1 MNQYLKYFC
10 LEIFRNTKVA
20 LVFDVNVDKLN
31 ELNADELNSVLDDP
45 IKIEENRRL
54 PIFFENHRDT
64 VH

>member
-31 ELNADELNSVLDDP
+31 ELNTDELNSVLDDP
-45 IKIEENRRL
+45 IKIEENRIL

>member
-1 MNQYLKYFC
+1 M
-10 LEIFRNTKVA
+10 
-20 LVFDVNVDKLN
+20 NVDKLN
-31 ELNADELNSVLDDP
+31 ELNTDELNSVLDDP